1 MAGEKYIIAT
11 AGSGLQI
18 AVRNILNPVGYV
30 FLGKCSDSASLLRA
44 IRSLQPEFI
53 VVDLS
58 SQIKEIERVI
68 HTVDEE
74 MLCACIIIGEP
85 SDYGPDSLLENSK
98 VLSFCEKSLKKEILT
113 QVISM
118 ALISYK
124 RVFELNRKLSEM
136 TENFETRK
144 LVERAKAMLMEREG
158 LSENVA
164 YDKMRKKSMNN
175 RISMKS
181 MAMTIIKAYGDKK

>member
-18 AVRNILNPVGYV
+18 AIRNILNPVGYV

-124 RVFELNRKLSEM
+124 RVFELNRKLNEM